1 MRNRLLCLILMGHA
15 SIAVSEPT
23 EPRLKILESAFDG
36 QTLTSLMLVCTTSAA
51 VHLDADFSP
60 AAFRVTDATPC
71 GSQERVP
78 GLRAVDY
85 AAGKTRVLKVPP
97 NTCSGRELSLRVSVD
112 PPIRGCV
119 DLEVTGLLFTPAGKS
134 SGFVRAKVRVST
146 KTP

>member
-1 MRNRLLCLILMGHA
+1 MRARLLCVILMGHA
-15 SIAVSEPT
+15 FVALSEPT
-23 EPRLKILESAFDG
+23 EPRLKILETAFDG
-36 QTLTSLMLVCTTSAA
+36 QTLTGLVLVCTTSTA

-60 AAFRVTDATPC
+60 VAFRITDATPC
-71 GSQERVP
+71 GSQESVP

-85 AAGKTRVLKVPP
+85 AGGKTRVLKVPP

-134 SGFVRAKVRVST
+134 NGFVRSKVRVST
-146 KTP
+146 KAP